1 MSSLKHR
8 LFHAGFAASSALRAD
23 RWLRPL
29 AQGCGVIL
37 MFHHVRPWR
46 ARAFAPNRLLEIA
59 PAFLDRTLRIA
70 REMGFELVGLDEV
83 PARLAGP
90 VRAPFA
96 ALTFDDGYRDNL
108 EHALPVLRRHKAPAT
123 IFVTTEF
130 AEGRGRLWWLE
141 LEEAV
146 ARLDRIAVSAGDE
159 RIEAVCRTPEEK
171 TAAFGRIYWALRAGP
186 EERLR
191 ATVALL
197 AAEAGVDAAGLTRSL
212 CLTWDELRPLS
223 REPGVM
229 IGAHTLTHPMLAK
242 HRAEAARR
250 EIAESKAVIEQ
261 KLGLPVRHFAYPVG
275 DPGSA
280 GTRDFTLAREAGFT
294 TAVTTR
300 PGHLF
305 AEHGA
310 HLQALPRVSVN
321 GLHQNEA
328 ALRALLSGVPF
339 LAWNRGRRVNVG

>member
-1 MSSLKHR
+1 MSSLRHR

-59 PAFLDRTLRIA
+59 PAFLDRTLRLA

-96 ALTFDDGYRDNL
+96 ALSFDDGYRDNL
-108 EHALPVLRRHKAPAT
+108 EHALPVLRRHQAPAT

-141 LEEAV
+141 LEEAL

-171 TAAFGRIYWALRAGP
+171 AAAFGRILGAAGRARGASA
-186 EERLR
+186 RHGR
-191 ATVALL
+191 AARGRGRRRRGRADAEPMPDLGRAAAAVPRARRHDRR
-197 AAEAGVDAAGLTRSL
+197 AYADPPDAGEAPRRGGAARDRREQGRDRAEARPAGAPLRLSGRRSGLGRDARVRPWPRGGFYHRGDDAAGPSL
-212 CLTWDELRPLS
+212 PR
-223 REPGVM
+223 
-229 IGAHTLTHPMLAK
+229 
-242 HRAEAARR
+242 ARR
-250 EIAESKAVIEQ
+250 APAGAAAGLRQRAASERGGAPRASFRRAVP
-261 KLGLPVRHFAYPVG
+261 GLEP
-275 DPGSA
+275 
-280 GTRDFTLAREAGFT
+280 
-294 TAVTTR
+294 R
-300 PGHLF
+300 P
-305 AEHGA
+305 
-310 HLQALPRVSVN
+310 PR
-321 GLHQNEA
+321 Q
-328 ALRALLSGVPF
+328 R
-339 LAWNRGRRVNVG
+339 

>member
-108 EHALPVLRRHKAPAT
+108 EHALPVVRRHKAPAT

-146 ARLDRIAVSAGDE
+146 ARLDRIAVSIGG
-159 RIEAVCRTPEEK
+159 EAFDLTCRSPREK
-171 TAAFGRIYWALRAGP
+171 QAAFTILYWRLRAGP
-186 EERLR
+186 EGRLR
-191 ATVALL
+191 AAVAAL
-197 AAEAGVDAAGLTRSL
+197 AEEAGVDPAGLVRSL
-212 CLTWDELRPLS
+212 CLGWNELRALA
-223 REPGVM
+223 REPGVS
-229 IGAHTLTHPMLAK
+229 IGAHTLSHPMLAK
-242 HRAEAARR
+242 HDRETAWR
-250 EIAESKAVIEQ
+250 EITASRDAIATN
-261 KLGLPVRHFAYPVG
+261 LGL
-275 DPGSA
+275 
-280 GTRDFTLAREAGFT
+280 
-294 TAVTTR
+294 
-300 PGHLF
+300 
-305 AEHGA
+305 
-310 HLQALPRVSVN
+310 
-321 GLHQNEA
+321 
-328 ALRALLSGVPF
+328 
-339 LAWNRGRRVNVG
+339 